1 MNIVIVGTQNIK
13 KCIFDITDVAF
24 RNPFGKYIFIFALTF
39 QYSVPSLVLSWA
51 LSRSFKY
58 SSTLLLFFFLS
69 FECCICFYSFTYID
83 SFIMH
88 QSFVSPP
95 PPSGPGNS
103 GAFNFSNLF

>member
-58 SSTLLLFFFLS
+58 SSTLLFFFFS
-69 FECCICFYSFTYID
+69 HSNV
-83 SFIMH
+83 
-88 QSFVSPP
+88 VSAPIV
-95 PPSGPGNS
+95 
-103 GAFNFSNLF
+103 LHTLIVL